1 MTSPGKA
8 LMARS
13 GRRPAG
19 TGSARED
26 ILLAARTLFAERGY
40 GGASLRAI
48 AAAAGVD
55 VALIAHYFG
64 AKAGLFR
71 ASVELP
77 VDPAVLASIVRT
89 TPRDEVGAAVARFLL
104 GALENVDVRRRLTS
118 LVRAASSEP
127 AAAEEIRRLLETSV
141 FGPIVAA
148 LDADQPD
155 VRAVL
160 AASQFIGLVMARHVV
175 GIEAIAAITTTRLV
189 ELVGPTL
196 QRYLAEPL

>member
-1 MTSPGKA
+1 MP
-8 LMARS
+8 RS
-13 GRRPAG
+13 GRRPGGAG
-19 TGSARED
+19 NARED
-26 ILLAARTLFAERGY
+26 ILLAARTLFGERGY
-40 GGASLRAI
+40 GGTSLRAI

-55 VALIAHYFG
+55 VALISHYFG
-64 AKAGLFR
+64 AKDGLVR

-104 GALENVDVRRRLTS
+104 GALDNEDVRRRLTS
-118 LVRAASSEP
+118 LLRAATSEP
-127 AAAEEIRRLLETSV
+127 PAAEAIRHLLETSV

-148 LDADQPD
+148 LDADQPE

-175 GIEAIAAITTTRLV
+175 GIGALTTIPTGRLV